1 MSGILDCEDRL
12 RFNFAVSTG
21 NELSVTMDQYLN
33 FVLDLPETK
42 AVGLFIETARNPNG
56 FIAALQKAKEKKI
69 PIVALKVGKTEKSAQ
84 LTVSHSGAIAGD
96 DDTYD
101 ALFDL
106 YGVQRV
112 RDTEELVAS
121 LILFSEFG
129 VLGDG
134 PVSYTHLTLPT
145 KA

>member
-1 MSGILDCEDRL
+1 MWACGFDSSDHKPIGNVSLISHSGSGMSGILDCEDRL

-69 PIVALKVGKTEKSAQ
+69 PIVALKVGKTEKSAK
-84 LTVSHSGAIAGD
+84 LTVSHSCLLY
-96 DDTYD
+96 TSD
-101 ALFDL
+101 AAD
-106 YGVQRV
+106 
-112 RDTEELVAS
+112 E
-121 LILFSEFG
+121 
-129 VLGDG
+129 
-134 PVSYTHLTLPT
+134 
-145 KA
+145 